1 MKLRLGYIST
11 FIDELHDSLQFQ
23 KTAEAATG
31 NIGTLK
37 LYEQEVSAGSIDTS
51 QIFVPVIFAFLED
64 PEITINKEEAFKY
77 VTGVVNKL
85 NAHLA
90 AANIILKLSR
100 KATVE
105 GDDFLEYPG
114 VTTVDATNIATV
126 KSYYGQFPD
135 GGFGIIE
142 KTFRYFE
149 DGIAAADVNIN
160 DNPVCG
166 VNKDRIDEIIE
177 ASIDVNNV
185 LTICIANRINTSVV
199 NGELSKYAY
208 QSAIH
213 PALASGAG
221 SKTFYATWSY
231 ASIREND
238 LIEIIGKSA
247 DYLIGKTEV
256 SMPNL
261 EHDPYAYHAVS
272 MENNSTPALL
282 HLHNIGNLFGLL
294 PSAIGEYSFSAIST
308 YIADCDSTGCILT
321 EGNGNCVDDLLPYV
335 PFRDFDPYPEKNVF
349 EKFIDETNKDILYTA
364 DTHTCDLSNITTPDN
379 MYIINNLNAM
389 HFNCHNIA
397 SPSLGFFTNSQISK
411 MRAGFLTENTVL
423 NNIKNSYLS
432 LLNIDDYLEEY
443 CENIEEVGS
452 RSLKKVLKKISF
464 KVLDLKESSLDF
476 MSIEDKIKI
485 LCNTILNK

>member
-1 MKLRLGYIST
+1 MKLRLGHIST

-23 KTAEAATG
+23 RGVELTTG

-37 LYEQEVSAGSIDTS
+37 LYEQEVSAGSADTS

-64 PEITINKEEAFKY
+64 PEITINKEEAFDY
-77 VTGVVNKL
+77 VTEVVNKL

-90 AANIILKLSR
+90 TANIILKLSR
-100 KATVE
+100 KAKVE
-105 GDDFLEYPG
+105 GNDFLEYPG
-114 VTTVDATNIATV
+114 VTTVDATNIVTV
-126 KSYYGQFPD
+126 KSYYGEFPD
-135 GGFGIIE
+135 GGFGIID

-177 ASIDVNNV
+177 ASIDVNSV

-213 PALASGAG
+213 PALASGGG

-231 ASIREND
+231 ASIRKSN
-238 LIEIIGKSA
+238 LIEIIGESA
-247 DYLIGKTEV
+247 DYLIDKTEV

-272 MENNSTPALL
+272 VENYHSTDLL
-282 HLHNIGNLFGLL
+282 HLHSIGNLFGLL
-294 PSAIGEYSFSAIST
+294 PSAIGEYSFGSVSS
-308 YIADCDSTGCILT
+308 YIADCDSTSCILT
-321 EGNGNCVDDLLPYV
+321 GGDGNCIDDLPPYV
-335 PFRDFDPYPEKNVF
+335 PFNDKDLYPEKNVF
-349 EKFIDETNKDILYTA
+349 EKFIDGATSDIMYTA
-364 DTHTCDLSNITTPDN
+364 DTYTCDLSNTTVDGI
-379 MYIINNLNAM
+379 YYKNNVNAM
-389 HFNCHNIA
+389 HFNCHNMSSA
-397 SPSLGFFTNSQISK
+397 SIGFFTNSQISK

-423 NNIKNSYLS
+423 NTIKNSYQS

-443 CENIEEVGS
+443 CENIEEISS

-464 KVLDLKESSLDF
+464 KVLDLKETSLDF
-476 MSIEDKIKI
+476 MSIEDKVKI